1 MYKNTRRVVRGLIL
15 LLLLL
20 LFTNRLLVNAQPG
33 SYEMTAHYNSEN
45 GLPQNTIN
53 GFGFSEDGFTWI
65 ATEDCLVRFE
75 GNACKT
81 VSNFG
86 IEKIGFFQNKLLAKI
101 KGGYSVLEIKD
112 GYAGEKT
119 TIQGLHITRA
129 GNKFYQPGSQH
140 GYAIMKAIEENRLLT
155 VNESGDESYF
165 IGNDKRLMYYRQST
179 CSPTG
184 VSALSGTDFF
194 MLKSGLYVFD
204 QIRGLGVIYNGRYQ
218 KELRGTLP
226 ALLKSMGRKEK
237 ENSSFRQTDTSV
249 IFYYSSKVYLITEQ
263 APGVLNAE
271 LLTDKASMDYKTNF
285 LYLPQHNMLLIGT
298 GDDGF
303 YLYRKKRFT
312 TITYPTA
319 QTVVKGSNVRTI
331 ATNSYI
337 SSVQVLNDSLLLNSF
352 GKLSITGAVYP
363 VSKDVEISEWSIPKT
378 TNGYILHINWSLNK
392 IIVSDTNLKKLGE
405 LESISEDF
413 GSYCND
419 GDTTYLAFRN
429 GHILK
434 LLLGK
439 KGPFVKLGELIVSRR
454 EIGRIFVF
462 KIAAD
467 TLLVASRTAIHLL
480 NIFTGKSRVLL
491 SKPKYFDIRAIS
503 MDKEGTVW
511 IGTLGQGWYKYKP
524 GWEMIKMPLD
534 RNANLAN
541 IVAFAEDKKG
551 FMWIATTN
559 GLFRFYKKDLD
570 GLKDHSDAL
579 SYYNYFTKED
589 GFLSNEF
596 NADQMNLPVML
607 NDGRIIFRN
616 AIGLVMVDPVKVPE
630 EKHPLNIQVS
640 NILIDGEKA
649 ADNEEIILKP
659 SFNTISFDV
668 AIPYYG
674 QHYNL
679 QMEYRLSGGASN
691 WTALNDN
698 GRINFNRLEFGEYA
712 LTIRMLKGFG
722 SSDYIYVTIY
732 FIVKPRWYQ
741 TWWFYGV
748 MLLAMNALIAMYFR
762 TRNRNMQRQ
771 KQLLEKE
778 VTRRTEDLK
787 QSEEK
792 VKQNAR
798 FKSQITSLVLHD
810 VRSPLF
816 YLSKITGSIYKAS
829 ECGVSEVFRDQL
841 KELHLSV
848 KEVSEYAQNL
858 FAWVN
863 AQQDDFV
870 MKSTAVKLRDLF
882 EEIAG
887 NYYLLASQNHNTIG
901 LKAED
906 NLMVMVQADLLQ
918 IVLRN
923 IVDNAIKYTQG
934 GRIMLSA
941 EQKGNSVYILVWD
954 TGRGMAPEKIE
965 RIMDENGR
973 YAGDT
978 RSGMGYRYIKDLLKK
993 MGAKLE
999 VKSEEGVGSA
1009 VTIILSSNNPIT

>member
-1 MYKNTRRVVRGLIL
+1 MYNNTGRVVRGLL
-15 LLLLL
+15 LLLLI
-20 LFTNRLLVNAQPG
+20 FTNRLPVNAQSG

-53 GFGFSEDGFTWI
+53 GFGFSEDGFAWI
-65 ATEDCLVRFE
+65 ATENCLVRFE

-81 VSNFG
+81 VSDFG

-101 KGGYSVLEIKD
+101 QGASAVLEIKD
-112 GYAGEKT
+112 GYAEEKT
-119 TIQGLHITRA
+119 TIQGLRITRA
-129 GNKFYQPGSQH
+129 GNKFYQPGSQY

-155 VNESGDESYF
+155 VNERGDEGYF
-165 IGNDKRLMYYRQST
+165 IGTDKRLMYYRQST
-179 CSPTG
+179 CRPTG
-184 VSALSGTDFF
+184 VSALPSTDFF
-194 MLKSGLYVFD
+194 VLKSGLYVFD
-204 QIRGLGVIYNGRYQ
+204 QGRGLGAIYNGRYQ
-218 KELRGTLP
+218 KKLKGTLP
-226 ALLKSMGRKEK
+226 ALIKTMSSREK

-249 IFYYSSKVYLITEQ
+249 FFYYNSNVYLITEQ

-271 LLTDKASMDYKTNF
+271 LLTDKAGMGYKTNF

-303 YLYRKKRFT
+303 YLYRKKKFT

-319 QTVVKGSNVRTI
+319 QTVVKGSNVSTI
-331 ATNSYI
+331 GTNSYI
-337 SSVQVLNDSLLLNSF
+337 PSVQVLNDSLLLNNF

-363 VSKDVEISEWSIPKT
+363 VSKDVEISEWCVPRT
-378 TNGYILHINWSLNK
+378 TNGYILHLNWSLNK
-392 IIVSDTNLKKLGE
+392 IIVRDTNLKKLGE
-405 LESISEDF
+405 LEGISEDM
-413 GSYCND
+413 GSYCNE

-439 KGPFVKLGELIVSRR
+439 KGPFVKLGELIVSRK
-454 EIGRIFVF
+454 EKGRIFIF
-462 KIAAD
+462 KLTAD
-467 TLLVASRTAIHLL
+467 TLLVASRTTIHLL
-480 NIFTGKSRVLL
+480 NISTGKSRVLL
-491 SKPKYFDIRAIS
+491 SKPKYFDIRAVS
-503 MDKEGTVW
+503 MDNEGTVW
-511 IGTLGQGWYKYKP
+511 IGTLGQGWYKYKA
-524 GWEMIKMPLD
+524 GQEMIKMPID
-534 RNANLAN
+534 HNANLTN

-559 GLFRFYKKDLD
+559 GLFRFYKKDLG
-570 GLKDHSDAL
+570 GLTDYRDAL
-579 SYYNYFTKED
+579 CYYNYFTKED

-596 NADQMNLPVML
+596 NADLMNLPVML

-616 AIGLVMVDPVKVPE
+616 AIGLVMVDPLKVSE
-630 EKHPLNIQVS
+630 GKHSFNIQVS
-640 NILIDGEKA
+640 NILIDGKKA
-649 ADNEEIILKP
+649 AGNEEIILKP

-679 QMEYRLSGGASN
+679 QIEYRLSGGASN
-691 WTALNDN
+691 WTSINDN

-712 LTIRMLKGFG
+712 LTIRMLKGFDSG
-722 SSDYIYVTIY
+722 DYIYITIY
-732 FIVKPRWYQ
+732 FSVKPRWYQ

-748 MLLAMNALIAMYFR
+748 MLLAMNVLMAMYFR
-762 TRNRNMQRQ
+762 IRNRNIQRQ
-771 KQLLEKE
+771 KQMLEKE

-829 ECGVSEVFRDQL
+829 ECGISEFFRDQL
-841 KELHLSV
+841 KDLHLSV

-870 MKSTAVKLRDLF
+870 MKSTPVKLRDLF

-887 NYYLLASQNHNTIG
+887 NYYLLAAQNQNTIG

-906 NLMVMVQADLLQ
+906 SLIVVVQADLLQ

-923 IVDNAIKYTQG
+923 MVDNAIKYTQG

-941 EQKGNSVYILVWD
+941 EQRGNRVYILVWD
-954 TGRGMAPEKIE
+954 TGRGMTSEKIE
-965 RIMDENGR
+965 RIMDENGN

-978 RSGMGYRYIKDLLKK
+978 RSGMGFRYIKDLLKK
-993 MGAKLE
+993 MDAKLE
-999 VKSEEGVGSA
+999 IKSEEGVGSA
-1009 VTIILSSNNPIT
+1009 VTIILSTNNPIV